1 VASLDCP
8 FCEII
13 RREDPDAREV
23 YRDGKVVAFFPQEP
37 ATLGHIL
44 VAPREH
50 IRDIWSLDA
59 ATAGQIGEVTL
70 KLAAAVKR
78 VMQPEGLNLIQS
90 NGKAAT
96 QTVMHL
102 HVHIVPRWE
111 GDAIGRIWP
120 PDTRYSEAQK
130 DEAWE
135 ALRAACRS
143 L

>member
-1 VASLDCP
+1 VASLDCH

-102 HVHIVPRWE
+102 LVHIVPRWE